1 MPTKHSLFTG
11 EDGQQSAGTL
21 EQLTLLADLS
31 QDFVNTMNIDEV
43 LKRAVKRIRTYMEA
57 EAASVFLVDKNQQHL
72 VCRASS
78 GPVDI
83 TNMSM
88 KLDSG
93 IIGRT
98 FMEGEGQIIQDA
110 QKDEDFVCHV
120 DSLTGFQT
128 RSVICAPL
136 INNNKTIGVIQVL
149 NHLDNEL
156 FQSRDMDILRLLA
169 TPIALAIANARYTL
183 DFVEQRRL
191 KKELTLARRLQRS
204 LLPARQDPPFPV
216 VGSNLSANEVSGDFY
231 DFFELNDGTVGFFIG
246 DVSGKGVDAA
256 MLMVRAS
263 SLLRWIGKDQL
274 PPGQW
279 LAKANKELCEKSSR
293 GLFVCAAVGYY
304 YPKTDS
310 VTWSNAGLPP
320 VIYKCPESEIET
332 WRADAPPLGIK
343 TSSLSYDQQ
352 SKKLNNGGLYL
363 LTDGLTDAR
372 DENNQRMEL
381 SGVIEHIKKIESESP
396 EVRIGK
402 LITATRRNRL
412 NDDATILLI
421 EKRAHLKEDLLLD
434 IQFIAQPGELKK
446 VRNQVYEV
454 VQAVGFDQQQ
464 QQKII
469 VALDEAVTNIIRH
482 AYKNTNEGE
491 VELAILR
498 QNNTLGF
505 YLRDFAPEVYD
516 SGIKPRSLAQ
526 LKPGQ
531 MGINFIDSVM
541 DSWEFATP
549 KDGYGN
555 LLIMKKEIAKPIID

>member
-1 MPTKHSLFTG
+1 MTEKKTFFST

-21 EQLTLLADLS
+21 QQLTLLADLT
-31 QDFVNTMNIDEV
+31 QDFVNTMNINEV
-43 LKRAVKRIRTYMEA
+43 LRRAVKRIRDYMNA
-57 EAASVFLVDKNQQHL
+57 EAASIFLADKNEQNL
-72 VCRASS
+72 ICRASS

-83 TNMSM
+83 TDMSI
-88 KLDSG
+88 KIDSG

-98 FMEGEGQIIQDA
+98 YLEGKCQIIEDA
-110 QKDEDFVCHV
+110 QKDKDFVCHV
-120 DSLTGFQT
+120 DTLTGFRT
-128 RSVICAPL
+128 HSVLCSPL
-136 INNNKTIGVIQVL
+136 ISNDQTIGVIQLL
-149 NHLDNEL
+149 NHQDNTL
-156 FQSRDMDILRLLA
+156 FDSRDVDILRLLA
-169 TPIALAIANARYTL
+169 TPLALAIVNARYTL
-183 DFVEQRRL
+183 EFVEQKRL

-204 LLPARQDPPFPV
+204 LLPGRQDPPFPV

-231 DFFELNDGTVGFFIG
+231 DFFELNNGTVGFFIG
-246 DVSGKGVDAA
+246 DVSGKGLDAA

-304 YPKTDS
+304 HPKTDT

-320 VIYKCPESEIET
+320 VIYMCPDCDTET
-332 WRADAPPLGIK
+332 WQADAPPLGIK
-343 TSSLSYDQQ
+343 ASSISFNQQ
-352 SKKLNNGGLYL
+352 SKKLNKGGLYL

-372 DENNQRMEL
+372 NENNQRMEL
-381 SGVIEHIKKIESESP
+381 AGVIQHIRSLESEAP

-412 NDDATILLI
+412 NDDATLILI
-421 EKRAHLKEDLLLD
+421 EKRHHLTDHILLNIRFMAD
-434 IQFIAQPGELKK
+434 PCELKK
-446 VRNQVYEV
+446 IRQQVENIV
-454 VQAVGFDQQQ
+454 IDVGFNASQ

-469 VALDEAVTNIIRH
+469 LALDEAITNIIRH
-482 AYKNTNEGE
+482 AYKNTDDGE
-491 VELAILR
+491 IELAILR
-498 QNNTLGF
+498 QNSTLSF

-516 SGIKPRSLAQ
+516 SSIKPRDLSQ
-526 LKPGQ
+526 LQPGQ
-531 MGINFIDSVM
+531 MGINFIDTVM

-555 LLIMKKEIAKPIID
+555 LLIMKKEIVKSAPH

>member
-1 MPTKHSLFTG
+1 MSDKQAFFTTD
-11 EDGQQSAGTL
+11 DGQQSAGTL
-21 EQLTLLADLS
+21 QQLSLLADLS

-43 LKRAVKRIRTYMEA
+43 LRRAVKRTRNYMNA
-57 EAASVFLVDKNQQHL
+57 EAASVFLVDKSEQNL
-72 VCRASS
+72 ICRASS

-83 TNMSM
+83 TDMSI
-88 KLDSG
+88 KIDSG

-98 FMEGEGQIIQDA
+98 YMEGKCQMIEDA
-110 QKDEDFVCHV
+110 QKDKDFVCHV
-120 DSLTGFQT
+120 DTLTGFKT
-128 RSVICAPL
+128 RSVLCSPL
-136 INNNKTIGVIQVL
+136 INNDQTIGVIQLL
-149 NHLDNEL
+149 NHQDNAL
-156 FQSRDMDILRLLA
+156 FDTRDVDILRLLA
-169 TPIALAIANARYTL
+169 TPLALAIANARYTL
-183 DFVEQRRL
+183 EFVEQKRL

-204 LLPARQDPPFPV
+204 LLPGRQDPPFPV

-279 LAKANKELCEKSSR
+279 LAKANKELCEKASR

-304 YPKTDS
+304 HPKTDT

-320 VIYKCPESEIET
+320 VIYMCPDCDIET

-352 SKKLNNGGLYL
+352 YKVLNKGGLYL

-372 DENNQRMEL
+372 DEHNQRMEL
-381 SGVIEHIKKIESESP
+381 EGVIHHIKTIESESP

-421 EKRAHLKEDLLLD
+421 EKRNHLKEHILLQIRFL
-434 IQFIAQPGELKK
+434 AEPCELKN
-446 VRNQVYEV
+446 VRQQVNEV
-454 VQAVGFDQQQ
+454 VKEAGFDASQ
-464 QQKII
+464 QQKITL
-469 VALDEAVTNIIRH
+469 AMDEAITNIIRH
-482 AYKNTNEGE
+482 AYKNTDDGE

-498 QNNTLGF
+498 QNNTLSF

-516 SGIKPRSLAQ
+516 SSIKPRDLSQ

-531 MGINFIDSVM
+531 MGINFIDTVM

-555 LLIMKKEIAKPIID
+555 LLIMKKEIVKAPAV

>member
-1 MPTKHSLFTG
+1 MSDEQPFYNT
-11 EDGQQSAGTL
+11 EDCQQSAGTL
-21 EQLTLLADLS
+21 QQLTLLADLS

-43 LKRAVKRIRTYMEA
+43 LRRAVKRIRNYMNA
-57 EAASVFLVDKNQQHL
+57 EAASVFLVDKNKQNL
-72 VCRASS
+72 ICRASS

-83 TNMSM
+83 TDMSI
-88 KLDSG
+88 KIDSG

-98 FMEGEGQIIQDA
+98 YLEGKCQIIEDA
-110 QKDEDFVCHV
+110 QKDKDFVCHV
-120 DSLTGFQT
+120 DTLTGFRT
-128 RSVICAPL
+128 RSVLCSPL
-136 INNNKTIGVIQVL
+136 INNDQTIGVIQLL
-149 NHLDNEL
+149 NHQDNAL
-156 FQSRDMDILRLLA
+156 FDSRDVDILRLLA
-169 TPIALAIANARYTL
+169 TPLALAIANARYTL
-183 DFVEQRRL
+183 EFVEQKRL

-204 LLPARQDPPFPV
+204 LLPGRQDPPFPV

-304 YPKTDS
+304 HPGSDT

-320 VIYKCPESEIET
+320 VIYMCPDCEIET
-332 WRADAPPLGIK
+332 WQADAPPLGIK
-343 TSSLSYDQQ
+343 ASSISFNQQ
-352 SKKLNNGGLYL
+352 AKKLDHGGLYL

-372 DENNQRMEL
+372 DEHNNRMEL
-381 SGVIEHIKKIESESP
+381 DGVIKHIKALETESP

-402 LITATRRNRL
+402 LITTTRRNRL

-421 EKRAHLKEDLLLD
+421 EKRDHLKEHILLNIRFL
-434 IQFIAQPGELKK
+434 AHVKELKS
-446 VRNQVYEV
+446 VRNQVENIV
-454 VQAVGFDQQQ
+454 TQVGFNSNE

-469 VALDEAVTNIIRH
+469 LALDEAVTNIIRH
-482 AYKNTNEGE
+482 AYKNAEDGE
-491 VELAILR
+491 IELAILR
-498 QNNTLGF
+498 QNNTLSF
-505 YLRDFAPEVYD
+505 YLRDFASEVYD
-516 SGIKPRSLAQ
+516 SSIKPRDLSQ

-531 MGINFIDSVM
+531 MGINFIDTVM

-555 LLIMKKEIAKPIID
+555 LLIMKKEIAKTTSD

>member
-1 MPTKHSLFTG
+1 MTEKKTFFST

-21 EQLTLLADLS
+21 QQLTLLADLT
-31 QDFVNTMNIDEV
+31 QDFVNTMNINEV
-43 LKRAVKRIRTYMEA
+43 LRRAVKRIRDYMNA
-57 EAASVFLVDKNQQHL
+57 EAASIFLADKNEQNL
-72 VCRASS
+72 ICRASS

-83 TNMSM
+83 TDMSI
-88 KLDSG
+88 KIDSG

-98 FMEGEGQIIQDA
+98 YLEGKCQIIEDA
-110 QKDEDFVCHV
+110 QKDKDFVCHV
-120 DSLTGFQT
+120 DTLTGFRT
-128 RSVICAPL
+128 HSVLCSPL
-136 INNNKTIGVIQVL
+136 ISNDQTIGVIQLL
-149 NHLDNEL
+149 NHQDNTL
-156 FQSRDMDILRLLA
+156 FDSRDVDILRLLA
-169 TPIALAIANARYTL
+169 TPLALAIVNARYTL
-183 DFVEQRRL
+183 EFVEQKRL

-204 LLPARQDPPFPV
+204 LLPGRQDPPFPV

-231 DFFELNDGTVGFFIG
+231 DFFELNNGTVGFFIG
-246 DVSGKGVDAA
+246 DVSGKGLDAA

-304 YPKTDS
+304 HPKTDT

-320 VIYKCPESEIET
+320 VIYMCPDCDTET
-332 WRADAPPLGIK
+332 WQADAPPLGIK
-343 TSSLSYDQQ
+343 ASSISFNQQ
-352 SKKLNNGGLYL
+352 SKKLNKGGLYL

-372 DENNQRMEL
+372 NENNQRMEL
-381 SGVIEHIKKIESESP
+381 AGVIQHIRSLESEAP

-412 NDDATILLI
+412 NDDATLILI
-421 EKRAHLKEDLLLD
+421 EKRHHLTDHILLNIRFMAD
-434 IQFIAQPGELKK
+434 PCELKK
-446 VRNQVYEV
+446 IRQQVENIV
-454 VQAVGFDQQQ
+454 IDVGFNASQ

-469 VALDEAVTNIIRH
+469 LALDEAITNIIRH
-482 AYKNTNEGE
+482 AYKNTDDGE
-491 VELAILR
+491 IELAILR
-498 QNNTLGF
+498 QNSTLSF

-516 SGIKPRSLAQ
+516 SSIKPRDLSQ
-526 LKPGQ
+526 LQPGQ
-531 MGINFIDSVM
+531 MGINFIDTVM

-555 LLIMKKEIAKPIID
+555 LLIIKKEIVKSAPH

>member
-1 MPTKHSLFTG
+1 MTDNPAFFND
-11 EDGQQSAGTL
+11 EDCQQSAGTL
-21 EQLTLLADLS
+21 QQLTLLADLS
-31 QDFVNTMNIDEV
+31 QDFVNTMNIDAV
-43 LKRAVKRIRTYMEA
+43 LQRAVKRIRTYMNA
-57 EAASVFLVDKNQQHL
+57 EAASVFLADKSEQNL
-72 VCRASS
+72 ICRASS

-83 TNMSM
+83 TNMSI
-88 KLDSG
+88 KIDSG

-98 FMEGEGQIIQDA
+98 FVEGKCQIIEDA
-110 QKDEDFVCHV
+110 QKDKDFVCHV
-120 DSLTGFQT
+120 DTLTGFRT
-128 RSVICAPL
+128 RSVLCSPL
-136 INNNKTIGVIQVL
+136 INNGQTIGVIQLL
-149 NHLDNEL
+149 NHQDNTL
-156 FQSRDMDILRLLA
+156 FDTRDVDILRLLA
-169 TPIALAIANARYTL
+169 TPLALAIANARYTL
-183 DFVEQRRL
+183 EFVEQKRL

-204 LLPARQDPPFPV
+204 LLPGRQDPPFPV

-293 GLFVCAAVGYY
+293 GLFVCAAVGYFH
-304 YPKTDS
+304 PKTDT

-320 VIYKCPESEIET
+320 VIYMCPDCDIET
-332 WRADAPPLGIK
+332 WQADAPPLGIK
-343 TSSLSYDQQ
+343 ASSISFEQQ
-352 SKKLNNGGLYL
+352 SKVLKNGGLYL

-372 DENNQRMEL
+372 DEKNQRMEL
-381 SGVIEHIKKIESESP
+381 SGVIEHIRSIESEAP

-412 NDDATILLI
+412 NDDATIILI
-421 EKRAHLKEDLLLD
+421 EKRNHLTDHILLNIRFMAD
-434 IQFIAQPGELKK
+434 ACELKK
-446 VRNQVYEV
+446 IRQQVEDI
-454 VQAVGFDQQQ
+454 VQAVGFDEAQ

-469 VALDEAVTNIIRH
+469 LALDEAITNIIRH
-482 AYKNTNEGE
+482 AYKNTEDGE

-498 QNNTLGF
+498 QNNTLSF

-516 SGIKPRSLAQ
+516 SSIKPRDLTQ
-526 LKPGQ
+526 LQPGQ
-531 MGINFIDSVM
+531 MGINFIDTVM

-555 LLIMKKEIAKPIID
+555 LLIMKKEIVKVTPD

>member
-1 MPTKHSLFTG
+1 MSDKQAFFTTD
-11 EDGQQSAGTL
+11 DGQQSAGTL
-21 EQLTLLADLS
+21 QQLSLLADLS

-43 LKRAVKRIRTYMEA
+43 LRRAVKRIRNYMNA
-57 EAASVFLVDKNQQHL
+57 EAASVFLVDKSEQNL
-72 VCRASS
+72 ICRASS

-83 TNMSM
+83 TDMSI
-88 KLDSG
+88 KIDSG

-98 FMEGEGQIIQDA
+98 YMEGKCQMIEDA
-110 QKDEDFVCHV
+110 QKDKDFVCHV
-120 DSLTGFQT
+120 DTLTGFKT
-128 RSVICAPL
+128 RSVLCSPL
-136 INNNKTIGVIQVL
+136 INNDQTIGVIQLL
-149 NHLDNEL
+149 NHQDNAL
-156 FQSRDMDILRLLA
+156 FDTRDVDILRLLA
-169 TPIALAIANARYTL
+169 TPLALAIANARYTL
-183 DFVEQRRL
+183 EFVEQKRL

-204 LLPARQDPPFPV
+204 LLPGRQDPPFPV

-279 LAKANKELCEKSSR
+279 LAKANKELCEKASR

-304 YPKTDS
+304 HPKTDT

-320 VIYKCPESEIET
+320 VIYMCPDSDIET

-352 SKKLNNGGLYL
+352 SKTLNKGGLYL

-372 DENNQRMEL
+372 DEHNQRMEL
-381 SGVIEHIKKIESESP
+381 DGVIHHIKAIESESP

-421 EKRAHLKEDLLLD
+421 EKRSHLKEHILLQIRFL
-434 IQFIAQPGELKK
+434 AEPCELKN
-446 VRNQVYEV
+446 VRQQVNEV
-454 VQAVGFDQQQ
+454 VKEAGFDASQ
-464 QQKII
+464 QQKITL
-469 VALDEAVTNIIRH
+469 AMEEAITNIIRH
-482 AYKNTNEGE
+482 AYKNTDDGE

-498 QNNTLGF
+498 QNNTLSF

-516 SGIKPRSLAQ
+516 SSIKPRDLSQ

-531 MGINFIDSVM
+531 MGINFIDTVM

-555 LLIMKKEIAKPIID
+555 LLIMKKEIVKAPTD

>member
-1 MPTKHSLFTG
+1 MSDKQAFFTTD
-11 EDGQQSAGTL
+11 DGQQSAGTL
-21 EQLTLLADLS
+21 QQLSLLADLS

-43 LKRAVKRIRTYMEA
+43 LRRAVKRIRNYMNA
-57 EAASVFLVDKNQQHL
+57 EAASVFLVDKSEQNL
-72 VCRASS
+72 ICRASS

-83 TNMSM
+83 TDMSI
-88 KLDSG
+88 KIDSG

-98 FMEGEGQIIQDA
+98 YMEGKCQMIEDA
-110 QKDEDFVCHV
+110 QKDKDFVCHV
-120 DSLTGFQT
+120 DTLTGFKT
-128 RSVICAPL
+128 RSVLCSPL
-136 INNNKTIGVIQVL
+136 INNDQTIGVIQLL
-149 NHLDNEL
+149 NHQDNAL
-156 FQSRDMDILRLLA
+156 FDTRDVDILRLLA
-169 TPIALAIANARYTL
+169 TPLALAIANARYTL
-183 DFVEQRRL
+183 EFVEQKRL

-204 LLPARQDPPFPV
+204 LLPGRQDPPFPV

-279 LAKANKELCEKSSR
+279 LAKANKELCEKASR

-304 YPKTDS
+304 HPKTDT

-320 VIYKCPESEIET
+320 VIYMCPDCDIET

-352 SKKLNNGGLYL
+352 YKVLNKGGLYL

-372 DENNQRMEL
+372 DEHNQRMEL
-381 SGVIEHIKKIESESP
+381 EGVIHHIKTIESESP

-421 EKRAHLKEDLLLD
+421 EKRNYLKEHILLQIRFL
-434 IQFIAQPGELKK
+434 AEPCELKN
-446 VRNQVYEV
+446 VRQQVNEV
-454 VQAVGFDQQQ
+454 VKEAGFDASQ
-464 QQKII
+464 QQKITL
-469 VALDEAVTNIIRH
+469 AMDEAITNIIRH
-482 AYKNTNEGE
+482 AYKNTDDGE

-498 QNNTLGF
+498 QNNTLSF

-516 SGIKPRSLAQ
+516 SSIKPRDLSQ

-531 MGINFIDSVM
+531 MGINFIDTVM

-555 LLIMKKEIAKPIID
+555 LLIMKKEIVKAPAV